1 MAFKDLNEE
10 EGRELLPGFS
20 GKFVHTDTMT
30 IAHWEIKAGSVL
42 PLHDHVHEQVVN
54 MIEGELEMTIG
65 GETCVMKAGQTYA
78 IASAIPHEG
87 KALTDC
93 KVIDVFTPSRED
105 YK

>member
-1 MAFKDLNEE
+1 MGFLDLNEE
-10 EGRELLPGFS
+10 EGRELLPGFV
-20 GKFVHTDTMT
+20 GKFVHTSQMT

-54 MIEGELEMTIG
+54 MLEGELEMTIG
-65 GETCVMKAGQTYA
+65 GETRVMKAGQTFA
-78 IASAIPHEG
+78 IASSVPHEG

-93 KVIDVFTPSRED
+93 SVIDVFTPARED

>member
-1 MAFKDLNEE
+1 MGFLDLNEI
-10 EGRELLPGFS
+10 EGKELLPGFA
-20 GKFVHTDTMT
+20 GKFVHTATMT
-30 IAHWEIKAGSVL
+30 IAHWEIKEGSIL

-65 GETCVMKAGQTYA
+65 GETRVMTAGQTFA
-78 IASAIPHEG
+78 ITSSVPHEG

-93 KVIDVFTPSRED
+93 KVIDVFTPARED